1 MTERVQR
8 KGLWFLCG
16 FSGGDVRAAHTFR
29 ALPSTSN
36 ALLSK
41 GERAAQPHK
50 TKALAPV
57 AAPLR
62 EKKNNITLHGS
73 DSQFAQDSRAA
84 HRTRDCPTQITSP
97 TIRSPRTSYQ
107 PYQPVEARPACDQSF
122 IDRRDRSA
130 EPGGRGPDDVNKVI
144 VRGVLSQNVPAQRSI
159 ASETARTRSV
169 NQQGRPRYNG

>member
-107 PYQPVEARPACDQSF
+107 PYQPEARPACDQSF

-144 VRGVLSQNVPAQRSI
+144 VRGVLSQNVPAQRAQYSFGNR
-159 ASETARTRSV
+159 TDTLGKPTRSPEV
-169 NQQGRPRYNG
+169 

>member
-1 MTERVQR
+1 MRSHRRELCALRTRSKRPGATVQ
-8 KGLWFLCG
+8 
-16 FSGGDVRAAHTFR
+16 
-29 ALPSTSN
+29 N
-36 ALLSK
+36 
-41 GERAAQPHK
+41 ERAHNANQSLVLSSRSA
-50 TKALAPV
+50 TQCE
-57 AAPLR
+57 R
-62 EKKNNITLHGS
+62 RNTGNRSILHGNA
-73 DSQFAQDSRAA
+73 QFAQGPPY
-84 HRTRDCPTQITSP
+84 RTRRPTQNHACSSPSP
-97 TIRSPRTSYQ
+97 TRSPRTSYQ

>member
-107 PYQPVEARPACDQSF
+107 PYQPEARPACDQSF

-130 EPGGRGPDDVNKVI
+130 VSQGAGGRTT
-144 VRGVLSQNVPAQRSI
+144 SI
-159 ASETARTRSV
+159 SVKSYRQGSSEPECASAARAV
-169 NQQGRPRYNG
+169 